1 VTPLPESDLAPDR
14 NAGSAGHAG
23 PAASDAL
30 EARADRGHRPDTS
43 AAARQPGSG
52 PGTSTRPKID
62 PDGVLAF
69 EGRALGSVLRLF
81 VDPGPSD
88 AADDRGETD
97 PPERLSARAWARVQ
111 DEMAAVDLALSRFR
125 EDSELT
131 RLNRRAGTDAVVEVS
146 WRMRTALAAMHRA
159 TRLTGGRFDASV
171 LSDLERL
178 GEHGAELAPAEGQRL
193 DPAAE
198 SDGRARDARLERP
211 SRVRVPAV
219 PVDTGGIGK
228 GLALR
233 WAVARAS
240 EVEPGAALLVDAG
253 GDVVAGGRGREGGW
267 RVGIEDP
274 GDPGGPPL
282 AVVNVARG
290 AIATSSVGVRNWTAP
305 DGRRVHHLLDPRTGE
320 PARTGLV
327 AVTVAG
333 PDPAWS
339 EVWTKAL
346 FLAGRRG
353 IGDEARARGFAA
365 WWVDEDGRLGMT
377 PAARLRCDWVAE
389 ERLG

>member
-1 VTPLPESDLAPDR
+1 VTPLCDWDLAPDR

-23 PAASDAL
+23 PAAPDAL
-30 EARADRGHRPDTS
+30 EAGAGRAHRPDTP
-43 AAARQPGSG
+43 AAAGPPGSG
-52 PGTSTRPKID
+52 AGTTAGPRID

-81 VDPGPSD
+81 VDPGPSH
-88 AADDRGETD
+88 AADDRGKTD
-97 PPERLSARAWARVQ
+97 PPERLASRAWAWVQ

-131 RLNRRAGTDAVVEVS
+131 RLNRRAGTGAVVEVS

-159 TRLTGGRFDASV
+159 ARLTGGRFDASV
-171 LSDLERL
+171 LTDLERL
-178 GEHGAELAPAEGQRL
+178 GEHGAELAPGESQEL
-193 DPAAE
+193 IPAE
-198 SDGRARDARLERP
+198 SDGSPGDARVERP

-240 EVEPGAALLVDAG
+240 DVEPGAALLVDAG
-253 GDVVAGGRGREGGW
+253 GDVVVGGRRREGGW

-274 GDPGGPPL
+274 GDPAGPPL

-290 AIATSSVGVRNWTAP
+290 AIATSSVGVRNWTSP

-320 PARTGLV
+320 SAQTGLV
-327 AVTVAG
+327 AVTLAG

-365 WWVDEDGRLGMT
+365 WWVDEEGRLGMT
-377 PAARLRCDWVAE
+377 PAARLLCDWVAE